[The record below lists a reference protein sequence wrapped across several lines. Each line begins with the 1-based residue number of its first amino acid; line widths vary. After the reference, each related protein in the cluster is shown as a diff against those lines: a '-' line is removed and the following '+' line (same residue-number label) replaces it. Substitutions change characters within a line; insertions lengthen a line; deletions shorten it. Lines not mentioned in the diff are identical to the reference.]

1 MPPTLSILRAS
12 DFGDFEPELKRAFRK
27 AFHFEWDAEVDAPD
41 AQARREAFARFI
53 NAARPPPDAQPTKGL
68 ELMRQ
73 CYELDLR
80 ISDFLRPDDAL
91 RDELTGKIGADLSSV
106 GEQIAQLP
114 RSGWTV
120 SLEPSDVPAFR
131 SADELQRAWRIIEKQ
146 LLERT
151 YEKYLST
158 PADEIAR
165 LRKVASRARA
175 QVDLTRRAMTKVTL
189 DAKNDITASERAEM
203 ISALGT
209 SLEDVSEKLAK
220 FCGNCVAP
228 PAHDAMFYQYLER
241 VSRALPVQT
250 NYGTIPSNQ
259 RCWTEVPGGALIMHR
274 ELRERRAAVL
284 QGLCASDP
292 AFFPLLPSTVRR
304 DHRGPAIRGGK
315 NNPNW
320 VLRGIT
326 AALVL
331 LELVDRPLDK
341 RNGNGRELF
350 ETIVNQV
357 TSWIRSEAA
366 SGFFFVDADASE
378 PRVPGERPRSL
389 VGVPLIARYT
399 MSSAD
404 EPEQA
409 THEKDVGA

>member
-1 MPPTLSILRAS
+1 MPPTTSILRAS

-27 AFHFEWDAEVDAPD
+27 AFHFEWDAEVDMPD
-41 AQARREAFARFI
+41 AHGHRKAFARFI
-53 NAARPPPDAQPTKGL
+53 DAARPPPEAQPSRGL

-80 ISDFLRPDDAL
+80 ISQFLRPDDVL
-91 RDELTGKIGADLSSV
+91 RDELTRIGADLSSV
-106 GEQIAQLP
+106 GEQIAKLP

-120 SLEPSDVPAFR
+120 SLEPSDVPPFR
-131 SADELQRAWRIIEKQ
+131 SADELQRAWRIIETQ

-151 YEKYLST
+151 YETYLSL
-158 PADEIAR
+158 PADEISR
-165 LRKVASRARA
+165 LRKLASHTRV
-175 QVDLTRRAMTKVTL
+175 QVDLTMRAMTNVTL
-189 DAKNDITASERAEM
+189 DAKHDITASERAEM

-209 SLEDVSEKLAK
+209 SLKDVSETLAT
-220 FCGNCVAP
+220 FCDLCVAP
-228 PAHDAMFYQYLER
+228 PAHEAAFYQYLER

-250 NYGTIPSNQ
+250 NYGTIPNNE
-259 RCWTEVPGGALIMHR
+259 RCWTEVPASALIMHR
-274 ELRERRAAVL
+274 ELYERRAAVL

-341 RNGNGRELF
+341 RKGDGKWLF
-350 ETIVNQV
+350 ETTFKQV
-357 TSWIRSEAA
+357 DVWIRDEAA

-378 PRVPGERPRSL
+378 PRAPGERPRSL

-399 MSSAD
+399 MGSAG
-404 EPEQA
+404 EPE
-409 THEKDVGA
+409 